1 MAGEYTAGC
10 AFIVEGETEKEFYLS
25 FLTYLAGKHSAQII
39 RDFYSNDVPDVIYRI
54 VYKEDSILVKF
65 HTVNAITQIPRSGA
79 WFNTQ
84 CLDKYKIIPWN
95 VFLCYDTDKYLED
108 ISKFYKDDWKLLRQ
122 DLKKASVL
130 DVAAA
135 ADIEDVMLTD
145 LVGVCR
151 FIGCEVPSGPIAG
164 RKGKV
169 KLKNLFRDHNLYYH
183 EGKRARPLIDA
194 LNMQLIM
201 DNSGLPLQ
209 EMEHW
214 IFK

>member
-25 FLTYLAGKHSAQII
+25 FLSFLTRKHSAQISRYVV
-39 RDFYSNDVPDVIYRI
+39 RDDVPDVIYRI
-54 VYKEDSILVKF
+54 AYKDDIILVKF
-65 HTVNAITQIPRSGA
+65 HSVNAITQIPRSGA
-79 WFNTQ
+79 WFNAQ
-84 CLDKYKIIPWN
+84 CLDKYKIPWN

-145 LVGVCR
+145 LVGVCH
-151 FIGCEVPSGPIAG
+151 FIGCEVPSMPIAG

-169 KLKNLFRDHNLYYH
+169 KLKNLFRDHNQYYH
-183 EGKRARPLIDA
+183 EGKRARPLIEA

-201 DNSGLPLQ
+201 DNSGLPLK
-209 EMEHW
+209 EMDHW